1 MTNDLTKSAVAVV
14 ECESAFEG
22 LRFPSGDLLTI
33 QKSKPRR
40 VFAVI
45 RRMGEEIDVMSLHDD
60 RPSAIRHADEIVAL
74 IKEGRQEEAEG
85 RGTLQ

>member
-1 MTNDLTKSAVAVV
+1 MTDGLTKNAVAVV
-14 ECESAFEG
+14 ECETLFEG
-22 LRFPSGDLLTI
+22 IRFPSGDLLTI
-33 QKSKPRR
+33 ELTRPRKA
-40 VFAVI
+40 FAIV